1 MISMLASQEPTGKL
15 GPEPWLTAPETVRVV
30 TALQRDGADVRFVG
44 GCVRDAL
51 AHKHVSD
58 IDIGTPDLPD
68 RVTALLAADG
78 IKTVPTGIDHG
89 TVTAVIDKRT
99 FEITTLR
106 RDVETD
112 GRRAVV
118 AYTDDWIVDSSRR
131 DFTINALSATPNGD
145 VYDYHNGIPD
155 LAHGKVQFIGRAD
168 ARIEEDHLR
177 ILRYFR
183 FYGHY
188 GRPPADVAAFNA
200 CRKHADKLHE
210 ISAERIRHEMLRIL
224 MSPDPADVFLLMKNA
239 HVLDVVLPE
248 AGNIGR
254 LRATAWLSTRA
265 LVLDGLHADPIR
277 RLGASLRADTDASAI
292 GSRLRLSNRESD
304 RLVKMTEIVHALREP
319 LSENATQRLVHV
331 HGGEAVADATILAWA
346 ERLAEVAKLPSDETA
361 ARRTMLEI
369 ALAWKSPTF
378 PIDGKDAQALGLER
392 GPQIGKV
399 LRQVEN
405 WWAAG
410 DFNADRDA
418 CLAQLQ
424 KAIQDIRTQKK
435 PGNGR

>member
-1 MISMLASQEPTGKL
+1 
-15 GPEPWLTAPETVRVV
+15 
-30 TALQRDGADVRFVG
+30 
-44 GCVRDAL
+44 
-51 AHKHVSD
+51 
-58 IDIGTPDLPD
+58 
-68 RVTALLAADG
+68 
-78 IKTVPTGIDHG
+78 
-89 TVTAVIDKRT
+89 
-99 FEITTLR
+99 
-106 RDVETD
+106 
-112 GRRAVV
+112 
-118 AYTDDWIVDSSRR
+118 
-131 DFTINALSATPNGD
+131 
-145 VYDYHNGIPD
+145 
-155 LAHGKVQFIGRAD
+155 
-168 ARIEEDHLR
+168 
-177 ILRYFR
+177 
-183 FYGHY
+183 
-188 GRPPADVAAFNA
+188 
-200 CRKHADKLHE
+200 
-210 ISAERIRHEMLRIL
+210 
-224 MSPDPADVFLLMKNA
+224 
-239 HVLDVVLPE
+239 
-248 AGNIGR
+248 
-254 LRATAWLSTRA
+254 
-265 LVLDGLHADPIR
+265 
-277 RLGASLRADTDASAI
+277 
-292 GSRLRLSNRESD
+292 
-304 RLVKMTEIVHALREP
+304 MTEIVHALREP